1 MDVCFGCGEFQCRGL
16 LSCSTAAGPFATEGA
31 TTRRVRG
38 ASLTEAQRDSLTP
51 DQVVKA
57 FLDGNA
63 RFVSGTQRDRD
74 FLGEMKSSAEGQY
87 PALIVLSCID
97 SRTPVEVISDLG
109 IGDTFNAK
117 VAGNAVNDD
126 ILGSMEYACAVA
138 GAKAVLVMGHT
149 SCGAIKGAIDNVVLG
164 NLTLLLARFKTAIDE
179 TVYEGSQNLEER
191 RLRRRGRTNA
201 GPEVG
206 STGARAQ
213 RGTGQPRGRGEDQDR
228 RFDVRHRLGDGDPDL
243 TRRSAGA
250 VRRRV
255 PDRASGRDRDRLQA
269 RNTSRPRTNHRR
281 PTSTFPDTF

>member
-1 MDVCFGCGEFQCRGL
+1 M
-16 LSCSTAAGPFATEGA
+16 
-31 TTRRVRG
+31 RRVRG

-63 RFVSGTQRDRD
+63 RFVLGTQRDRD

-179 TVYEGSQNLEER
+179 TVYEGSRTSKNSAFVDAVARTQALKSAQQVRERSAVLANLEAEGKIR
-191 RLRRRGRTNA
+191 IVA
-201 GPEVG
+201 
-206 STGARAQ
+206 SMYDIA
-213 RGTGQPRGRGEDQDR
+213 
-228 RFDVRHRLGDGDPDL
+228 
-243 TRRSAGA
+243 SGA
-250 VRRRV
+250 VTLV
-255 PDRASGRDRDRLQA
+255 
-269 RNTSRPRTNHRR
+269 
-281 PTSTFPDTF
+281 

>member
-1 MDVCFGCGEFQCRGL
+1 M
-16 LSCSTAAGPFATEGA
+16 
-31 TTRRVRG
+31 RRVRG

-63 RFVSGTQRDRD
+63 RFLSGTQRDRD

-138 GAKAVLVMGHT
+138 GAKAIVVLGHT

-179 TVYEGSQNLEER
+179 TVYEGSRTSKNPAFVDAVARTQVLKSAQQVRERSAVLANLEAEGKIR
-191 RLRRRGRTNA
+191 IVA
-201 GPEVG
+201 
-206 STGARAQ
+206 SMY
-213 RGTGQPRGRGEDQDR
+213 
-228 RFDVRHRLGDGDPDL
+228 DV
-243 TRRSAGA
+243 
-250 VRRRV
+250 
-255 PDRASGRDRDRLQA
+255 ASGVVTLI
-269 RNTSRPRTNHRR
+269 
-281 PTSTFPDTF
+281 

>member
-1 MDVCFGCGEFQCRGL
+1 M
-16 LSCSTAAGPFATEGA
+16 P
-31 TTRRVRG
+31 RVRG

-63 RFVSGTQRDRD
+63 RFLSGRQRDRD

-138 GAKAVLVMGHT
+138 GAKVILVLGHT

-164 NLTLLLARFKTAIDE
+164 NLTLLLARFKSAVDATA
-179 TVYEGSQNLEER
+179 YEGVRTSKNAAFVDAVARTQVLKSAQQVRQRSAVLAKLEAEGKIR
-191 RLRRRGRTNA
+191 I
-201 GPEVG
+201 VG
-206 STGARAQ
+206 SMY
-213 RGTGQPRGRGEDQDR
+213 
-228 RFDVRHRLGDGDPDL
+228 DVG
-243 TRRSAGA
+243 
-250 VRRRV
+250 
-255 PDRASGRDRDRLQA
+255 SGVVTLV
-269 RNTSRPRTNHRR
+269 
-281 PTSTFPDTF
+281 

>member
-1 MDVCFGCGEFQCRGL
+1 MIGEALGDSVNACFRCGDLLCRGF
-16 LSCSTAAGPFATEGA
+16 LSCSIAPVAAGGA
-31 TTRRVRG
+31 PIEPRVRG

-63 RFVSGTQRDRD
+63 RFVSGALRDRD
-74 FLGEMKSSAEGQY
+74 FLGEMKSSAAGQY
-87 PALIVLSCID
+87 PAAIVLSCID

-164 NLTLLLARFKTAIDE
+164 NLTLLLARFKAAVDE
-179 TVYEGSQNLEER
+179 TAHPGPRTSKNADFVDAVARTQVLKSAQQVRQRSPVLARLEAEGKIRIVASMY
-191 RLRRRGRTNA
+191 
-201 GPEVG
+201 
-206 STGARAQ
+206 
-213 RGTGQPRGRGEDQDR
+213 
-228 RFDVRHRLGDGDPDL
+228 DV
-243 TRRSAGA
+243 
-250 VRRRV
+250 
-255 PDRASGRDRDRLQA
+255 ASGVVTLV
-269 RNTSRPRTNHRR
+269 
-281 PTSTFPDTF
+281 

>member
-1 MDVCFGCGEFQCRGL
+1 M
-16 LSCSTAAGPFATEGA
+16 
-31 TTRRVRG
+31 RRVRG

-63 RFVSGTQRDRD
+63 RFVLGTQRDRD

-179 TVYEGSQNLEER
+179 TVYEGARTSKNADFVDLVARTQVLKSAQQVRERSAVLANLEAEGKIR
-191 RLRRRGRTNA
+191 IVA
-201 GPEVG
+201 
-206 STGARAQ
+206 SMY
-213 RGTGQPRGRGEDQDR
+213 DI
-228 RFDVRHRLGDGDPDL
+228 
-243 TRRSAGA
+243 
-250 VRRRV
+250 
-255 PDRASGRDRDRLQA
+255 ASGTVALV
-269 RNTSRPRTNHRR
+269 
-281 PTSTFPDTF
+281 

>member
-1 MDVCFGCGEFQCRGL
+1 M
-16 LSCSTAAGPFATEGA
+16 
-31 TTRRVRG
+31 RRVRG

-97 SRTPVEVISDLG
+97 SRTPIEVISDLG

-138 GAKAVLVMGHT
+138 GAKAILVMGHT

-164 NLTLLLARFKTAIDE
+164 NLTLLLARLKSAIDA
-179 TVYEGSQNLEER
+179 TAYEGSRTSKNAAFVDAVARTQALKSAQQVRQRSTVLAKLETEGKIR
-191 RLRRRGRTNA
+191 IA
-201 GPEVG
+201 
-206 STGARAQ
+206 SSMY
-213 RGTGQPRGRGEDQDR
+213 
-228 RFDVRHRLGDGDPDL
+228 DV
-243 TRRSAGA
+243 
-250 VRRRV
+250 
-255 PDRASGRDRDRLQA
+255 ASGVVTLV
-269 RNTSRPRTNHRR
+269 
-281 PTSTFPDTF
+281 

>member
-1 MDVCFGCGEFQCRGL
+1 M
-16 LSCSTAAGPFATEGA
+16 
-31 TTRRVRG
+31 RRVRG

-138 GAKAVLVMGHT
+138 GAKAILVMGHT

-164 NLTLLLARFKTAIDE
+164 NLTLLLARFKSAIDA
-179 TVYEGSQNLEER
+179 TAYEGSRTSKNAAFVDAVARTQVLKSAQQVRQRSVVLANLEAEGKIR
-191 RLRRRGRTNA
+191 IVA
-201 GPEVG
+201 
-206 STGARAQ
+206 SMY
-213 RGTGQPRGRGEDQDR
+213 
-228 RFDVRHRLGDGDPDL
+228 DV
-243 TRRSAGA
+243 
-250 VRRRV
+250 
-255 PDRASGRDRDRLQA
+255 ASGVVTLV
-269 RNTSRPRTNHRR
+269 
-281 PTSTFPDTF
+281 